1 MAIITLVA
9 ICMEIN
15 IGNKCFCPTLTSF
28 YYPGSSRVASQLSR
42 APDGQRL
49 RAPTGG
55 TCRNCS
61 KFLWCYNRPY
71 RLKNVFQVECDALLA
86 LYSFHAASFN
96 AHYFYYLQKRFGFF
110 FLMLEKTALLLSE
123 VQGGQERI
131 LEIELFN
138 LVAPAVLAGSSLTGT
153 QVQQQRQV
161 MKNVALQHFSVNNKA
176 HLFVSARHCMQHTF
190 QIQLISK

>member
-1 MAIITLVA
+1 MNGASEHQQGELLEMVINFCNAITDHTDQ
-9 ICMEIN
+9 
-15 IGNKCFCPTLTSF
+15 KH
-28 YYPGSSRVASQLSR
+28 
-42 APDGQRL
+42 
-49 RAPTGG
+49 
-55 TCRNCS
+55 
-61 KFLWCYNRPY
+61 
-71 RLKNVFQVECDALLA
+71 VFWVECDTLLA
-86 LYSFHAASFN
+86 LYSFHTASFN
-96 AHYFYYLQKRFGFF
+96 VHCLLLFTKEICLDFF
-110 FLMLEKTALLLSE
+110 IMLEKTALLLSE